1 MQDWCAFD
9 PRLGPT
15 RPLLPSSLNRRPR
28 PVLQLAHRPPRKTHL
43 TPPASSPSTSRHH
56 PSFTFFY
63 GRGCQ
68 DTLSP
73 IARRCPFDIR
83 RPLPS
88 VSKSLDSDL
97 GSRTGTSRWRGN
109 GLMRQHVEHREDDLV
124 WGRRSGRLASQLVL
138 VDPTTGTI
146 LLSGPRWAMASFGTP
161 RGHSLRVGTPNDF
174 FGSSQTMDTL
184 PRTFLVP

>member
-1 MQDWCAFD
+1 M
-9 PRLGPT
+9 PRDRRRLAPFFPSPPSPVPSTCSPT
-15 RPLLPSSLNRRPR
+15 TSNRPS
-28 PVLQLAHRPPRKTHL
+28 HRPPSRR
-43 TPPASSPSTSRHH
+43 PPRPYLAS
-56 PSFTFFY
+56 FAFY